1 MPACIC
7 VTCGV
12 QHAESDREPPR
23 CPICEDERQ
32 YVGWDGQRWT
42 TLAEMRS
49 HYRNELTKEEPGLTS
64 IVTSPAFAIG
74 QRALLARTPAGNL
87 LWDCIS
93 YLDDETIANVRR
105 LGGIQAIA
113 ISHPH
118 FYASCVEW
126 SQAFGGAPIF
136 IHQDDRQWVMRPSSG
151 IIFWQGEE
159 IEPLP
164 GLTLIRL
171 GGHFDGSAVLHWP
184 AGASGRGAVLAG
196 DTLQVVMDRR
206 YVSFMYSFPNYIP
219 LSARKVR
226 AIAERMRRYRYDRFY
241 GAFTGRAVLTEAQ
254 VALEQSVDRYVRSL
268 QD

>member
-1 MPACIC
+1 MPAYIC

-12 QHAESDREPPR
+12 QHAESNRKPPR

-32 YVGWDGQRWT
+32 YIGWDGQRWT

-49 HYRNELTKEEPGLTS
+49 RYRNELTEEEPGLTS

-87 LWDCIS
+87 VWDCIS
-93 YLDDETIANVRR
+93 YLDDATIASVRR

-126 SQAFGGAPIF
+126 SQAIGGAPVF
-136 IHQDDRQWVMRPSSG
+136 IHNDDGQWVMRRSSNVV
-151 IIFWQGEE
+151 IWHGEE

-164 GLTLIRL
+164 GLTLIHL
-171 GGHFDGSAVLHWP
+171 GGHFDGSAVLYWP
-184 AGASGRGAVLAG
+184 EGAVGRGVVLTG
-196 DTLQVVMDRR
+196 DTLQIVMDRR
-206 YVSFMYSFPNYIP
+206 YVSFMYSFPNYLP
-219 LSARKVR
+219 LSARRVR
-226 AIAERMRRYRYDRFY
+226 AIAERMRGHRYDRFY
-241 GAFTGRAVLTEAQ
+241 GAFTGRAVLTDAQ
-254 VALEQSVDRYVRSL
+254 AALEQSVDR
-268 QD
+268 